1 MICRNPKFQKTFEIA
16 VISMKFFIWTKNQSH
31 KMKPLKKLPIKR
43 WMIWR
48 KFMRM
53 PLSHWKVFTNI
64 AIWVTVTLAIRKSF
78 RSHWLYSWDHGAVA
92 NLLSSIIW
100 LAMNLRTF
108 HLKLVCKINP
118 STFRILLWYFDGFFR
133 SGTIIA
139 ILQHPHPR
147 WNWRSVGRNA
157 IICWL
162 DIFGSSK
169 VWTRF
174 NWSLAWSQ
182 IAKQTFGKG
191 KSKNLI

>member
-31 KMKPLKKLPIKR
+31 KMRPLKKLPIKR

-78 RSHWLYSWDHGAVA
+78 RSHWLYLWDHGAVA

-118 STFRILLWYFDGFFR
+118 SIVQSIHISNSFMIFWWFFQERNHHCHTSTSSPTVKLKKCWTERNYLLTGHFRVFK
-133 SGTIIA
+133 S
-139 ILQHPHPR
+139 
-147 WNWRSVGRNA
+147 
-157 IICWL
+157 L
-162 DIFGSSK
+162 DK
-169 VWTRF
+169 V
-174 NWSLAWSQ
+174 
-182 IAKQTFGKG
+182 
-191 KSKNLI
+191 